1 MHYHGRDPVLNIA
14 TLTDD
19 LQRALGDHAEIEC
32 EIDNVQIYLDAVA
45 ARRKIAPDVTECGW
59 LMLLALY
66 RCHGVDSMTA
76 RQACLASSY
85 PATTALDQIA
95 VLLKQGLIQRAG
107 SPEQPSEQRH
117 FDLVLTPRGIRAV
130 TGWLALMQLGARRP
144 VEIATGSIV
153 SALRTLPGQ
162 DPA

>member
-1 MHYHGRDPVLNIA
+1 MLNIA

-66 RCHGVDSMTA
+66 RCQGVSSMSA
-76 RQACLASSY
+76 SQACAASCY
-85 PATTALDQIA
+85 PATTALDQIS
-95 VLLKQGLIQRAG
+95 VLMKQALIQRAG
-107 SPEQPSEQRH
+107 SLENRH
-117 FDLVLTPRGIRAV
+117 VDLVLTPKGIRAV

-153 SALRTLPGQ
+153 SALRTLPGR